1 MPQPAVGP
9 AGAETVR
16 LRACLVENYARLH
29 RRLSM
34 RLGCADLARESLH
47 DAWVCLGERRAA
59 PAADCP
65 QAYVYRVACN
75 AAVDR
80 LRADRPWRTRDEA
93 DLPALLEAV
102 PDGGAGPAV
111 LAELRSELRA
121 VAGAAARLSR
131 RDQAVLAAVSLDEQT
146 RRQVACRYG
155 LSLRKVDTALR
166 RARDCCAAP
175 G

>member
-1 MPQPAVGP
+1 MPPPTAGP
-9 AGAETVR
+9 AAADTVR
-16 LRACLVENYARLH
+16 LRACLVEDYARLH

-59 PAADCP
+59 PMAGCP
-65 QAYVYRVACN
+65 QAYVYKVACN
-75 AAVDR
+75 AAIDR
-80 LRADRPWRTRDEA
+80 LRAEGLWRAAHEA
-93 DLPALLEAV
+93 GVPALLEAV
-102 PDGGAGPAV
+102 PDAGAGPAA

-121 VAGAAARLSR
+121 VARAVARLSR
-131 RDQAVLAAVSLDEQT
+131 RDQAVLAAISLDEQS
-146 RRQVACRYG
+146 RQQVAGRYG